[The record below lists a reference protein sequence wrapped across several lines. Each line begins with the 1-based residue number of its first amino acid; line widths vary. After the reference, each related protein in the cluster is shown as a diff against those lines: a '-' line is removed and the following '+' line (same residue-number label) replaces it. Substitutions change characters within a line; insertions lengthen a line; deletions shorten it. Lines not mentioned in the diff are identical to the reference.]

1 MLGAICGDVIGSR
14 HEHSA
19 TKTTAFEL
27 LTPRCYWTD
36 DTVCTVAVAEALLD
50 GTDVGAALAAWAR
63 RHPGA
68 GYGQQFAAWAAEGG
82 RQPYGSW
89 GNGAA
94 MRVSPAGWLAADLAC
109 AAALGA
115 ATAAPSHDH
124 PHGLRGA
131 KAVAVAVRMAL
142 EGWRAA
148 EIREVVSDRFGY
160 DLARTPDAIRSAYRF
175 DVSCQGSV
183 PEALVCALS
192 ATSFEEAVRLAVSLG
207 GDADTQ
213 AAIAGAVAEPLFGG
227 VPEAIAAPVLARLTP
242 AMRAVHARFRAR
254 VAGVRWTRS
263 DPTAIPR
270 DHPPPE
276 SLEGA

>member
-19 TKTTAFEL
+19 TKTTVFEL
-27 LTPRCYWTD
+27 LTPNCRWTD

-50 GTDVGAALAAWAR
+50 GTDIGAALAAWAR
-63 RHPGA
+63 RYPDA
-68 GYGQQFAAWAAEGG
+68 GYGQQFAAWAQSGE

-94 MRVSPAGWLAADLAC
+94 MRVSPAGWLATDLAD
-109 AAALGA
+109 AAVLGA

-148 EIREVVSDRFGY
+148 VIREVISDRFGY
-160 DLARTPDAIRSAYRF
+160 DLARTPDSIRPGYRF

-192 ATSFEEAVRLAVSLG
+192 ATSYEEAVRLAVSLG

-242 AMRAVHARFRAR
+242 AMRAVYARFRAR
-254 VAGVRWTRS
+254 VAGLRWTRS

-270 DHPPPE
+270 DHSHPK
-276 SLEGA
+276 AA